1 METPAN
7 NRVTKEVLDKVQ
19 ELDDQI
25 RKLRS
30 ERDDMFYIPARAEI
44 IGEMQKHG
52 VKELLLFEKDET
64 TGDWKSFGEARL
76 FFNEDNHPLFCFELE
91 DSTCRLVRFGI
102 IDGRLRMRLQ
112 ELLEGPNGNF
122 IPNPEN
128 PEWLPFRGSNDFD
141 TLGQLLSFISFAH
154 DPYEYTKAHPELLV
168 LK

>member
-7 NRVTKEVLDKVQ
+7 NRVTLEVFGKVQ
-19 ELDDQI
+19 ELNDQI

-52 VKELLLFEKDET
+52 VKELLLFEKDEA
-64 TGDWKSFGEARL
+64 TGDWKSFKEAYL
-76 FFNEDNHPLFCFELE
+76 FFNEDDYPLFCYELE
-91 DSTCRLVRFGI
+91 DPTYRLVRLGI

-112 ELLEGPNGNF
+112 ELVEGPDGNF
-122 IPNPEN
+122 IPKPEN
-128 PEWLPFRGSNDFD
+128 PEWLPFKGSNDFD
-141 TLGQLLSFISFAH
+141 TLSQLLHFISFAFS
-154 DPYEYTKAHPELLV
+154 PYEYTKAHPELLV